1 MSDSTEWETTNRNN
15 NELTLHVAEIFSGSL
30 ENVPTFKLT
39 GISFKDLSLDLIKT
53 VKVDGLGSF
62 DGI

>member
-1 MSDSTEWETTNRNN
+1 MNPQTETTIH
-15 NELTLHVAEIFSGSL
+15 HVAEILSGSL